1 LEHEPEGLLNAAAA
15 TIDRFLCQALRG
27 EPAPWSALEPLV
39 PDAEFVERS
48 RHHGVQALLFCLMK
62 SRPEWHDWP
71 VVVRGA
77 LEQSHKA
84 LVAQDLMRQH
94 YLATLVG
101 ALADRGVRCLLT
113 KGEALARTLY
123 ATPGTRSR
131 SDSDLFIPVAA
142 IEDVRRSVVGL
153 GYRIVSPV
161 YKSRQFTVMRPGSTS
176 GDVRFDIHWRIL
188 NAPRY
193 ARVLS
198 FEEAHGR
205 SAVVPGLQNARMLC
219 HQDALLLACMHRFG
233 NARHDR
239 NRLIWICDVD
249 ALVGAMGERGLLQ
262 FASIAVEKEVQVECL
277 DGLRRAEQCF
287 GTVVPESVKARL
299 ESPRPPASWARKLAR
314 SQPGLLIADWC
325 ELPGAAA
332 RSRLA
337 KELFFPSART
347 LLARYGKYNRLWLP
361 VLYVRR
367 LLDGLFGRMTT
378 GQE

>member
-1 LEHEPEGLLNAAAA
+1 LEHEPEELLNAASA

-239 NRLIWICDVD
+239 NRLIWIYDID
-249 ALVGAMGERGLLQ
+249 ALVRAMGDSALLR
-262 FASIAVEKEVQVECL
+262 FASIAVDKDVQAECL
-277 DGLRRAEQCF
+277 DGLLRAAECF
-287 GTVVPESVKARL
+287 GTVLPDWVRARI
-299 ESPRPPASWARKLAR
+299 ESPRPQVSWTRRFSR
-314 SQPGLLIADWC
+314 SQPGLLIADWR
-325 ELPGAAA
+325 ELQSGKA
-332 RSRLA
+332 RSGLVN
-337 KELFFPSART
+337 ELFIPSAGS
-347 LLARYGKYNRLWLP
+347 LLARYNKNSRLWLP
-361 VLYVRR
+361 VLYTRR
-367 LLDGLFGRMTT
+367 LLGGLFGRLTLR
-378 GQE
+378 